1 MNTIKNI
8 ENKKQTTKSS
18 PQLIKKMTRN
28 RFILPSLVLAASL
41 LITYLNWD
49 FADTAR
55 KNELQ
60 SYFEYRAEHVKEH
73 IEHQVIGYKLI
84 LKSTLGLFNARGEV
98 NREEFS
104 SFFNSLNLD
113 LNYPGI
119 QGVGFSLI
127 IPSAQIKKHVTSI
140 RKEGFPGYKLWPEG
154 IRETYT
160 SIIYLEPFKDLNL
173 RAFGYDMFSEPV
185 RRKAMETAR
194 DSNKAVITG
203 KVNLV
208 QETESD
214 VQAGFLIYLPVYK
227 KGTPQTTLND
237 RRKNIIGWVYS
248 PFRMGNFMDGILDE
262 QGEDLEIEIYDGKI
276 ISDETKMYSTK
287 THNGKLNHQLTI
299 EKVLDFNDHEWRIL
313 INYTPQLESR
323 LGFNPAN
330 VILIVGFSLSILLT
344 MITYLL
350 INNRIITIR
359 TAEERK
365 AAEVLLNK
373 LREDQKILLDNIP
386 AWVFYKDTENRFI
399 RVNKTFADV
408 MGIPAE
414 QLEGKNL
421 LEIFPKEQAEAFW
434 KDDLEVIESGTSKN
448 KIIELMHSPK
458 GNVWVQTDKIPYRD
472 EQGNITGLIGFAL
485 DITERKK
492 VEESLL
498 ETHQIIEGIVNSIPV
513 RVFWK
518 DTNLVFLGCN
528 KLFAQDAGFTDPK
541 EIIGKND
548 FQMNW
553 GKQAEQ
559 YQQDDREV
567 IESGR
572 PKLNIEES
580 QTTPDGNLITL
591 LTSKIPLLNS
601 AGKTIG
607 VLGTYVD
614 ISERKY
620 AEVELKK
627 SYEQVT
633 KINAEKDKFFS
644 IIAHDLRSPFN
655 GFIGLTG
662 LMADKS
668 ENFSPVEFI
677 EHSKS
682 LNKAAKNLYKLL
694 ENLLKWAQI
703 QNGLIDYTPENLNL
717 SKSVSESIDTIYERA
732 LQKRITIIREIDNKQ
747 KVFADEKMI
756 GTVLRNLLS
765 NAVKFTRVDGKVSI
779 KSELLNN
786 GTIKISVEDNGIGMH
801 EEDVKRLFKIEEKVS
816 TLGTDG
822 ETSTGLGLLLCKEF
836 IELHGGKI
844 WVKSKENE
852 GSKFS
857 FTLKGENSY
866 EN

>member
-1 MNTIKNI
+1 MDSSKVKRTKNRAGKLTSGLMKNI
-8 ENKKQTTKSS
+8 
-18 PQLIKKMTRN
+18 TRN
-28 RFILPSLVLAASL
+28 RYILPTLVLTACL

-60 SYFEYRAEHVKEH
+60 SYFEYRARDVSER
-73 IEHQVIGYKLI
+73 IEQRVIGYKQI
-84 LKSTLGLFNARGEV
+84 LKATQGLFNASSEV

-140 RKEGFPGYKLWPEG
+140 HKEGFSGYKLWPEG

-173 RAFGYDMFSEPV
+173 RAFGYDMYSEPV
-185 RRKAMETAR
+185 RRRAMETAR
-194 DSNKAVITG
+194 DSNKTVVSG

-208 QETESD
+208 QETGSET
-214 VQAGFLIYLPVYK
+214 QAGFLIYLPVYK
-227 KGTPQTTLND
+227 KGTPQTTLKD

-248 PFRMGNFMDGILDE
+248 PFRMRNFMEGIFGE
-262 QGEDLEIEIYDGKI
+262 RGEDLDVEIYDGEH
-276 ISDETKMYSTK
+276 ISDETKMYSSK
-287 THNGKLNHQLTI
+287 THKLKLNNPLTI
-299 EKVLDFNDHEWRIL
+299 EKVLDFNEHEWRVL
-313 INYTPQLESR
+313 VTYTPLLESR
-323 LGFNPAN
+323 LGFSTARI
-330 VILIVGFSLSILLT
+330 ILFVGLSLSILLT
-344 MITYLL
+344 IITYLL
-350 INNRIITIR
+350 INNKIL
-359 TAEERK
+359 TAN
-365 AAEVLLNK
+365 ANAELK
-373 LREDQKILLDNIP
+373 LAGDSLKNLQKDQQILLDNIP
-386 AWVFYKDTENRFI
+386 AWVFFKDTANRFI

-408 MGIPAE
+408 MGMPAE
-414 QLEGKNL
+414 QLEGKSL
-421 LEIFPKEQAEAFW
+421 FDIFPKEQAEAFW
-434 KDDLEVIESGTSKN
+434 EDDKEVIGSGTSKN
-448 KIIELMHSPK
+448 KIIEAMESPNGK
-458 GNVWVQTDKIPYRD
+458 IWVQTDKIPYID
-472 EQGNITGLIGFAL
+472 AHGKVVGLIGFAL
-485 DITERKK
+485 DITDRKHA
-492 VEESLL
+492 EESLL
-498 ETHQIIEGIVNSIPV
+498 ESHQIIEGIINSIPV

-668 ENFSPVEFI
+668 EKFSKAEFVEQ
-677 EHSKS
+677 SKS

-694 ENLLKWAQI
+694 ENLLEWSQI
-703 QNGLIDYTPENLNL
+703 QKGTIEFTPKNLQL
-717 SKSVSESIDTIYERA
+717 SKLVSESIDTIYERA

-765 NAVKFTRVDGKVSI
+765 NAIKFTRVDGKVSI
-779 KSELLNN
+779 KSEYLNN

-822 ETSTGLGLLLCKEF
+822 EISSGLGLLLCKEF
-836 IELHGGKI
+836 IEMHGEKI
-844 WVKSKENE
+844 WVESKENE